1 MRWFSVRIS
10 GGFFLATQ
18 AIVLQLLWMPGQ
30 EISTAGP
37 TLIAFDILSLLALLA
52 IIGFFMLNYIGWLL
66 ALMVQGACLFAA
78 LVVHFQASSFE
89 TRLTMFYSVLMVLYL
104 NSFFVRTAFG
114 PDLNGQHPAGA
125 DE

>member
-1 MRWFSVRIS
+1 MRYFSVRIS

-18 AIVLQLLWMPGQ
+18 AIVLQILWTPGQ
-30 EISTAGP
+30 DFSTAGP

-78 LVVHFQASSFE
+78 LAIHFQAASFD
-89 TRLTMFYSVLMVLYL
+89 TRLTMFYSAFMVLYL
-104 NSFFVRTAFG
+104 NSFFVRIAFG
-114 PDLNGQHPAGA
+114 PGLNGQYPAGE